1 MVSARSSVTGDGM
14 NLRSRFEKREDQIEA
29 LLGQKIIRGDRT
41 VAEAIADIGDLVS
54 FAPGHTIIE
63 QGESDRSA
71 YFLLAGK
78 GQIIVNGVR
87 LYPREAGNTVGE
99 MSAINPTIGRSATIE
114 ALEEVVAIKVDH
126 DQLRT
131 IGNANPEL
139 WRLLAQE
146 LASRIEQRN
155 RFVNRANVKPRLF
168 IICSAESL
176 PTAKSIRV
184 GLEHDAE
191 VVIWSDDMIFPAGGY
206 PIEALEEQVNLADFG
221 IALAE
226 PDDLMLSRD
235 RQSAVPRDNVI
246 FELGFFMSRLGR
258 HRTLLLIPKRTEV
271 KLPSDFKGL
280 TPLPYATADKPADR
294 AIALGPV
301 IDRIAAVVADLGV
314 RASLIEA
321 K

>member
-1 MVSARSSVTGDGM
+1 MSLKARFVERD
-14 NLRSRFEKREDQIEA
+14 DQIEA
-29 LLGQKIIRGDRT
+29 LLGQKIIRGDRA
-41 VAEAIADIGDLVS
+41 VAEAIADAGDLVT
-54 FAPGHTIIE
+54 FAPGHKIME

-71 YFLLAGK
+71 FFLLAGK

-99 MSAINPTIGRSATIE
+99 MSAINPSIGRSATIE
-114 ALEEVVAIKVDH
+114 AIDEVVAIKVDH
-126 DQLRT
+126 DQLRE
-131 IGNANPEL
+131 IGNAHPQL

-155 RFVNRANVKPRLF
+155 RFINRVNAKPRIFL
-168 IICSAESL
+168 ICSAESL
-176 PTAKSIRV
+176 PIAKSIRV

-206 PIEALEEQVNLADFG
+206 PLEALEEQVNLADFG
-221 IALAE
+221 VALAE

-235 RQSAVPRDNVI
+235 RQASVPRDNVI

-294 AIALGPV
+294 AVALGPV
-301 IDRIAAVVADLGV
+301 IDRIAAVLGELGV
-314 RASLIEA
+314 RASLTEA

>member
-1 MVSARSSVTGDGM
+1 MS
-14 NLRSRFEKREDQIEA
+14 LKSRFIERDDQIEA
-29 LLGQKIIRGDRT
+29 LLGQKIIRGDRA
-41 VAEAIADIGDLVS
+41 VAEAIADAGDLVA
-54 FAPGHTIIE
+54 FGPGHKIME

-71 YFLLAGK
+71 FFLLAGK

-87 LYPREAGNTVGE
+87 LYSREAGNTVGE
-99 MSAINPTIGRSATIE
+99 MSAINPSIGRSATIE
-114 ALEEVVAIKVDH
+114 ALDEVVAIKIDH
-126 DQLRT
+126 DQLRA
-131 IGNANPEL
+131 IGDAHPQL

-155 RFVNRANVKPRLF
+155 RFVNRANARPRLF
-168 IICSAESL
+168 MICSAESL
-176 PTAKSIRV
+176 PIAKAIRV
-184 GLEHDAE
+184 GLEHEAE
-191 VVIWSDDMIFPAGGY
+191 VVIWSDDMIFPAGVY

-235 RQSAVPRDNVI
+235 RQSSVPRDNVI

-301 IDRIAAVVADLGV
+301 IDRIAAVVGDLGV
-314 RASLIEA
+314 RASLAEA